1 MKLAPALLC
10 LFLCASAGS
19 AVAGGVHMVL
29 KVDVAAEPADR
40 RDGVM
45 TQAVEIVSRRLAQL
59 GVVSPK
65 VSRDGSD
72 RIVADIA
79 GYSDLERLR
88 ALLSSARILS
98 FRLVDGDLS
107 DDDVRAGHVPAGV
120 EIVPFRSSEEAPL
133 AVYRSEIMSGAS
145 IRDAEEEHDRYTGLP
160 VVRFTFDDPGKDR
173 FAAFTRENLGKR
185 FAILLDGRVIIAPM
199 ILDPIPGGSAEISSD
214 FSEQEASDLAISLRA
229 GAAPEPWSI
238 LELKQTP

>member
-10 LFLCASAGS
+10 LLLCAASPAAAS
-19 AVAGGVHMVL
+19 GVHVVL
-29 KVDVAAEPADR
+29 KVDVAAELADR

-45 TQAVEIVSRRLAQL
+45 TQTVEIVGRRLAEL

-72 RIVADIA
+72 RIVADIV

-88 ALLSSARILS
+88 ALLSSARIVS
-98 FRLVDGDLS
+98 FRLVDGDLG

-120 EIVPFRSSEEAPL
+120 EIVPPRSGGDPPL
-133 AVYRSEIMSGAS
+133 AVYRGEIMSGAS
-145 IRDAEEEHDRYTGLP
+145 IRDAKEEHDRDTGLA

-173 FAAFTRENLGKR
+173 FAAFTRENIGKR
-185 FAILLDGRVIIAPM
+185 FAILLDGRVIIAPV

-214 FSEQEASDLAISLRA
+214 FSEQEASDLAVSLRA
-229 GAAPEPWSI
+229 GAAPAAWSI
-238 LELKQTP
+238 LELTQTP